1 MLRNELV
8 RRGNTLFRW
17 RSFLP
22 LVLVPPA
29 LWMGWEAPDW
39 AHAQVWQVG
48 CWGVGLLGLLFMIG
62 LKILD
67 FSFASGC
74 WGSSS

>member
-1 MLRNELV
+1 MLRDELV

-39 AHAQVWQVG
+39 AHARVWQVG
-48 CWGVGLLGLLFMIG
+48 CWGVGLLGLWVPGQDHRACPTRHLRQKH
-62 LKILD
+62 L
-67 FSFASGC
+67 
-74 WGSSS
+74 